1 VLKSFYYVYN
11 ANYTCNH
18 MYNYQ
23 KEIIIYD
30 INFIYINNKK
40 LIILCTYKIDIK
52 NEKTRN
58 AALILYKISNLVS
71 VLPLT

>member
-1 VLKSFYYVYN
+1 M
-11 ANYTCNH
+11 CNH

-40 LIILCTYKIDIK
+40 LIILCTYKIGIK